1 MSVRGN
7 PLGFVAVGIGAA
19 LIHLAMVILLVS
31 ALNWTPLQ
39 ANVIAFCIAF
49 AFSHYGHR
57 HVSFAATA
65 AFHQSFWRW
74 GLVSLGGFAVNH
86 GLYWYSLRTFPQISY
101 YWLLV
106 AVMLTVAVGTYS
118 LGKLWAFSAT

>member
-7 PLGFVAVGIGAA
+7 PFGFVAVGIGAA
-19 LIHLAMVILLVS
+19 LVHLAMVVLLVRYLS
-31 ALNWTPLQ
+31 WTPLQ
-39 ANVIAFCIAF
+39 ANVVAFCIAF

-57 HVSFAATA
+57 RLSFVATA

-74 GLVSLGGFAVNH
+74 GLVSLTGFAVNH
-86 GLYWYSLRTFPQISY
+86 GLYWYALRTFPQTSY
-101 YWLLV
+101 VWLLIS
-106 AVMLTVAVGTYS
+106 VMLLVAVGTYS